1 MESNRDHVNE
11 PTTLL
16 LFGPQAFSF
25 NKDSLDRLRGA
36 LSDGSASQKWVSDA
50 ISGLP
55 HYWDVLGRTNPRI
68 PDSIEGK
75 QALKRLSEFLRQKP
89 PTNKSQ
95 ETPMDK
101 PQEDVARFPNI
112 VLSPLAV
119 LVQLT
124 DYQVYVETGRIA
136 DSGSR
141 ADDLQRQMVAQHGLS
156 GKNTIH
162 ILGFCI
168 GLLSAFA
175 VASANNG
182 AEFQQNAAVAVR
194 LAMLIGAAGDALEA
208 WKRDRGYGLSRS
220 FATAW
225 RTKEQGELVDRILSS
240 LSPGAY
246 ISVRF
251 DETRATITTT
261 DKTTQSLVQQLRAA
275 GITVAEMK
283 LKGYYHSPSPESKE
297 MLQSIIGMCNKADG
311 LQLPDA
317 SCLALST
324 YTNDAGDVQPIRSDA
339 GSLTD
344 TALQAILSKEC
355 SWYNIFSNVIRT
367 GSNFDHASILSFGP
381 DRCVPPSFTRCLA
394 PRLSHFAD
402 LDATNNRLS
411 DSTTDDKVPKIRKSP
426 SPTEIDMKADAIA
439 VVGMSVK
446 VAGADD
452 LNEFSQML
460 REGISQHEEVGPE
473 RMMLDTLWRENGK
486 NSRQKWYANFIR
498 DPDAFDHKFF
508 KRSPRESSTMD
519 PQQRLFLQAAYQAVE
534 QSGYLTDTTPS
545 ISSQDKS
552 HVGVYIGVGAVD
564 YEHNLACHPPNAFT
578 ATGNLKSFIAGKTSH
593 HFGWT
598 GPSLTFDTACSSS
611 AVAIHTA
618 CRNILSGECTAALAG
633 GITSVS
639 NFLWFQNLA
648 GASFLSPT
656 GQCKPFDD
664 KADGYCRAEGVACVF
679 LKKLS
684 DAITD
689 GDTIHACI
697 ASSSVYQNQNCTPLF
712 VPNSPSLSL
721 LFKDVIRKAH
731 LRPADIS
738 VVEAHGPGTPVGDPA
753 EYESVMLAFDGSNRP
768 RPLLLGSVKGHI
780 GHTEAASGVI
790 SLIKVIMM
798 MREEFI
804 PRQASFSKLSRH
816 IKTSQTDK
824 IKVPTSLLSWKDE
837 FKAALINSYGAS
849 GSNASMIV
857 TQATSKHCNDSSS
870 QPQKISFAS
879 DIAFPFWTAGL
890 DGRAIIAYCS
900 KLLSF
905 IQARSNGGTAIR
917 DLSFNLNRQ
926 SNRTLSHGLIWVSR
940 SISELQDVL
949 STVACGG
956 VPINASISP
965 VKPERPVIMCFGGQV
980 SSFVGL
986 DRGIYNKVAI
996 FRHHLDECDSTIQ
1009 SLGLSSI
1016 LPDIFQRSSI
1026 ADTVKLQTMLFAMQY
1041 ACAKSWIDC
1050 GIFDKVVAVV
1060 GHSFGELTAVCVSGT
1075 LTLSDTIKL
1084 VAGRAQLIRDAW
1096 GNDKGAML
1104 AVEADETTLRQV
1116 LANANEVYDGEC
1128 PANIACFNGPSS
1140 FTIAGSTKAVDAT
1153 AEIIREFQSIRSKR
1167 LSVTNAFHSA
1177 LVDPLRDRL
1186 NKIAIDFSFNEPTI
1200 PIERA
1205 TEMRQPHGTKLSP
1218 SFVFEHMRYPVYFG
1232 HAVQRLAKEHPSAI
1246 FLEAGS
1252 ASTITS
1258 MAKRALAEVSAADS
1272 SHFQSLSLTNTDKG
1286 FDNLTDATV
1295 ALWKH
1300 GLRVSFWPHQAM
1312 QVNDYE
1318 YLTLPPYQFEKTRHW
1333 LAVKSPLTA
1342 VSDAAA
1348 LLLNDRQLIG
1358 IQVSDDEDNP
1368 LGLWS
1373 FSGYG
1378 QTTKTTAGKGLC
1390 PRFRINTTSDQYT
1403 KFVSGHLIAHTAPI
1417 CPTTLQM
1424 SMAIEAL
1431 FSLHTEWGRSAMQ
1444 PVMCDLVNYSPL
1456 CMDPTC
1462 DTWLDFEPLNDSQD
1476 LWSWKITSV
1485 PINGREGTQTHAQA
1499 RLRICSSDDV
1509 LYNTEFARFE
1519 RLVNHEQCT
1528 ALLNPKPDDDLD
1540 ILQGRNL
1547 YRAFAEVVDYP
1558 KAYQGI
1564 RRAVGLAN
1572 RCASRVSM
1580 KHLGESWMD
1589 VTLSDSF
1596 SQLGGLWTN
1605 CMTDRSPTDI
1615 YIATGC
1621 EMVMRNP
1628 RMAKQSKDEWPHE
1641 WHVLAQNHV
1650 QSERVYTTD
1659 IFVFNS
1665 KNGMLAEVMLGI
1677 QYARVA
1683 KVSMCKILRRLTTD
1697 LAFVSN
1703 VEPTSRSAF
1712 HSRTNIADGPGAG
1725 EHHTI
1730 QPQQTDIQ
1738 RRERNTSTKQDGT
1751 TAKKNYSTPSD
1762 ITDDVRNL
1770 VSHVSG
1776 VEANEI
1782 TLDCE
1787 MADVGIDSLM
1797 GMELAREVENVFKRT
1812 LDQEVLMEATT
1823 LRKFVKCISDALYGS
1838 EAHHMSP
1845 IQAEDNEEDLSSSE
1859 NVMWSTSNSN
1869 STGVSTPGN
1878 ATPGDRLAEAHEKP
1892 TAPISGSSQPAK
1904 SELHLSRSDVLES
1917 FGAVKLQTDHI
1928 IRQYDLVGFD
1938 QLIIPAF
1945 NRLCTALIIEAFE
1958 QLGCPLRTM
1967 SAGQALPQIRVQPS
1981 HQRLKD
1987 FACKLLESDA
1997 RLIDIDVSTGQ
2008 MTRTS
2013 ISAPQK
2019 SSDAILEE
2027 VQLAYPEFTKASE
2040 LTHYAGTHLAGVL
2053 AGRTD
2058 GIRVIYGSQRGRELI
2073 EAMHLDL
2080 SLSCMNYD
2088 QMRNVIQRLIA
2099 RLPRRNG
2106 PLKILEM
2113 GAGTGGTTRVVVVML
2128 AALDFDVEYTFT
2140 DLSPSMV
2147 ASARRKFGK
2156 KYPFMRFAVHDIEK
2170 QPIED
2175 LRHQHIILAS
2185 NAVHATH
2192 NLVVSGTHIRSALRP
2207 DGFMMILEMTEPM
2220 PFVDLI
2226 FGLFEG
2232 WWLFDDGRQHAIIT
2246 AEAWEAKLHAA
2257 GFGHVDWTDG
2267 NLAENKFQKVIMALA
2282 SGPVQERLP
2291 KATGPGIPDNSGS
2304 DAERQVSVPMREQE
2318 TERYLTMHT
2327 SNFEAP
2333 TASSSL
2339 AADQLREG
2347 QDAVV
2352 LVTGA
2357 TGSLGSHLAAALAEN
2372 PAVKTI
2378 VCVNR
2383 PTSAVAEQRQDE
2395 ALSNRGI
2402 ELPAHARAKLCVI
2415 ETDTTKAQLDLLP
2428 KVYEKLVSTVTHI
2441 VHNAWPMSGTRPLR
2455 GFESQFKTMRNLLD
2469 FARDIACLRYGE
2481 PGFQVGFQFVS
2492 SIGVVG
2498 HAGVARVL
2506 EERVPIQAALRLGY
2520 CEAKWVCER
2529 MIDETLHRY
2538 PRHFRAMV
2546 VRPGQIS
2553 GSRTS
2558 GFWNPIEHFAFLV
2571 KSSQS
2576 LRAWPD
2582 LDGVLQ
2588 WVPVND
2594 AAGCMMDLLRVDE
2607 LRNAQA
2613 ASPFYHIDNPVGQSW
2628 KHMSTVLSEALNI
2641 PQEKFVPFR
2650 QWIRLVRQSPLPAE
2664 TYNPAARLIDFLD
2677 EGFERM
2683 SCGGLIL
2690 DTSKATEH
2698 SPTLARLGPVSVDVA
2713 KMYVSSWKRTGWL
2726 QT

>member
-1 MESNRDHVNE
+1 MDSNGDKVNE
-11 PTTLL
+11 PATLL
-16 LFGPQAFSF
+16 LFGPQAFLFS
-25 NKDSLDRLRGA
+25 KTSLDRLRGA

-55 HYWDVLGRTNPRI
+55 HYWDVLGRTNPKI
-68 PDSIEGK
+68 LKSVEGK
-75 QALKRLSEFLRQKP
+75 QALDRFREFLRQKAP
-89 PTNKSQ
+89 MNK
-95 ETPMDK
+95 T
-101 PQEDVARFPNI
+101 QEDVAHLPNI
-112 VLSPLAV
+112 VLAPLVV
-119 LVQLT
+119 LAQLT
-124 DYQVYVETGRIA
+124 DYQAYVETRKTA

-141 ADDLQRQMVAQHGLS
+141 TDDLQMQMVAQHGLS

-162 ILGFCI
+162 ILGFCV

-175 VASANNG
+175 VASASNE
-182 AEFQQNAAVAVR
+182 AKFQQYAAVAVR
-194 LAMLIGAAGDALEA
+194 LAMLLGAAGDALEA
-208 WKRDRGYGLSRS
+208 WKRDRGYGSSRS

-225 RTKEQGELVDRILSS
+225 RTKHQGEQVHRILSK
-240 LSPGAY
+240 LSPDAY

-251 DETRATITTT
+251 DETRATITTA
-261 DKTTQSLVQQLRAA
+261 DKTAQSLVKQLRAA

-283 LKGYYHSPSPESKE
+283 LKGYFHSPSPESQE
-297 MLQSIIGMCNKADG
+297 VLHTLIGMCNKTDD
-311 LQLPDA
+311 LQFPDA
-317 SCLALST
+317 SCLALPT
-324 YTNDAGDVQPIRSDA
+324 YTNDAANVQPVKSDA

-344 TALQAILSKEC
+344 TALQAILSQEC
-355 SWYNIFSNVIRT
+355 NWYKIFSNVMRT

-394 PRLSHFAD
+394 PRLFHFAD
-402 LDATNNRLS
+402 LDATHNRLS
-411 DSTTDDKVPKIRKSP
+411 DTTTDDEVRQGCKSP
-426 SPTEIDMKADAIA
+426 SRTEIDMKADAIA

-460 REGISQHEEVGPE
+460 RQGTSQHEEVGHE
-473 RMMLDTLWRENGK
+473 RLMLDTLWRK
-486 NSRQKWYANFIR
+486 NIKDSRQKWYANFIR

-519 PQQRLFLQAAYQAVE
+519 PQQRLFLQAAYHAVE
-534 QSGYLTDTTPS
+534 QSGYFTDKTLST
-545 ISSQDKS
+545 SSQDQS
-552 HVGVYIGVGAVD
+552 HIGVYIGAGAVD

-578 ATGNLKSFIAGKTSH
+578 ATGNLKSFIAGKISH

-633 GITSVS
+633 GITSIS

-664 KADGYCRAEGVACVF
+664 KADGYCRAEGVGCVF

-684 DAITD
+684 DAIID
-689 GDTIHACI
+689 GDPIHACI

-731 LRPADIS
+731 LRPTDIS
-738 VVEAHGPGTPVGDPA
+738 LVEAHGPGTPVGDTA
-753 EYESVMLAFDGSNRP
+753 EYESVMLALDGSSRP

-780 GHTEAASGVI
+780 GHTEGASGII

-798 MREEFI
+798 LREKFI
-804 PRQASFSKLSRH
+804 PPQASFSKLSRL

-824 IKVPTSLLSWKDE
+824 IEVSTSLLSWKDE

-857 TQATSKHCNDSSS
+857 TQGPSKHCDNSSS
-870 QPQKISFAS
+870 QPRKLPFAT
-879 DIAFPFWTAGL
+879 DVAFPFWTAGL
-890 DGRAIIAYCS
+890 DSRAIIAYCS

-905 IQARSNGGTAIR
+905 IQAKSTGDTALR

-926 SNRTLSHGLIWVSR
+926 SNRTLPHGLIWVSR
-940 SISELQDVL
+940 SISELQDIL
-949 STVACGG
+949 STVACGR
-956 VPINASISP
+956 VPINASISL
-965 VKPERPVIMCFGGQV
+965 VKAERPVIMCFGGQM

-986 DRGIYNKVAI
+986 DRGIYDNVTI
-996 FRHHLDECDSTIQ
+996 FRHHLDECDRTIQ

-1050 GIFDKVVAVV
+1050 GIHGKVVAVV
-1060 GHSFGELTAVCVSGT
+1060 GHSFGELTALCLSGT
-1075 LTLSDTIKL
+1075 LTLIDTIKL

-1116 LANANEVYDGEC
+1116 LANANEVYDGEY

-1140 FTIAGSTKAVDAT
+1140 FTIAGSTKAIDAT
-1153 AEIIREFQSIRSKR
+1153 AEVIRKFKSIRSKR

-1177 LVDPLRDRL
+1177 LVDRLRDGL
-1186 NKIAIDFSFNEPTI
+1186 NKIATDFSFNDPTI
-1200 PIERA
+1200 PIERV
-1205 TEMRQPHGTKLSP
+1205 TENRQPHGMKLSP
-1218 SFVFEHMRYPVYFG
+1218 SFVYEHMRYPVYFD
-1232 HAVQRLAKEHPSAI
+1232 HAVQRLAKDYPSAI

-1252 ASTITS
+1252 SSTITS
-1258 MAKRALAEVSAADS
+1258 MAKRALVEVSAADS
-1272 SHFQSLSLTNTDKG
+1272 SHFQSLNLTNTDKG
-1286 FDNLTDATV
+1286 FDNLADATLS
-1295 ALWKH
+1295 LWKH
-1300 GLRVSFWPHQAM
+1300 GLRVTFWPHQAM

-1318 YLTLPPYQFEKTRHW
+1318 YLTLPPYQFEKTSHW
-1333 LAVKSPLTA
+1333 LAMKSPLTA

-1348 LLLNDRQLIG
+1348 VLLNNRQMTA
-1358 IQVSDDEDNP
+1358 IQPSADEEKP

-1373 FSGYG
+1373 FWGHG
-1378 QTTKTTAGKGLC
+1378 QKTTTTAGQGLR
-1390 PRFRINTTSDQYT
+1390 PRFRVNTSSDQYM
-1403 KFVSGHLIAHTAPI
+1403 KLVSGHLIAQTAPI

-1431 FSLHTEWGRSAMQ
+1431 FSLHAEWGRSAMQ

-1456 CMDPTC
+1456 CMDPTR
-1462 DTWLDFEPLNDSQD
+1462 DTWLDFEPLNDVQD
-1476 LWSWKITSV
+1476 LWSWKFTSV
-1485 PINGREGTQTHAQA
+1485 PINGGGSPQTHVQA
-1499 RLRICSSDDV
+1499 RLRICSSDDAS
-1509 LYNTEFARFE
+1509 YKTEFARFE

-1528 ALLNPKPDDDLD
+1528 TLLSLKNDDDLD

-1564 RRAVGLAN
+1564 RRAVGLASQ
-1572 RCASRVSM
+1572 CAGRVSM
-1580 KHLGESWMD
+1580 KHHGESWMD

-1596 SQLGGLWTN
+1596 SQVGGLWAN
-1605 CMTDRSPTDI
+1605 CMTDRSPADI

-1621 EMVMRNP
+1621 EMIMRNP
-1628 RMAKQSKDEWPHE
+1628 RIAKQSKNEWPDE

-1650 QSERVYTTD
+1650 QSEKCYTTD

-1683 KVSMCKILRRLTTD
+1683 KASMCKILRRLTTD
-1697 LAFVSN
+1697 LSFVKNN
-1703 VEPTSRSAF
+1703 VESTSLSAF
-1712 HSRTNIADGPGAG
+1712 DSRTDITDGPGA
-1725 EHHTI
+1725 EEQHTEM
-1730 QPQQTDIQ
+1730 QPQHTDIQ
-1738 RRERNTSTKQDGT
+1738 RGERDISTKQDGT
-1751 TAKKNYSTPSD
+1751 ISKEKSFTPPD
-1762 ITDDVRNL
+1762 ITEDVRNL

-1776 VEANEI
+1776 VEASEI

-1787 MADVGIDSLM
+1787 MTDVGIDSLM
-1797 GMELAREVENVFKRT
+1797 GMELAREVENVFKCA
-1812 LDQEVLMEATT
+1812 LDQEVLLEATT
-1823 LRKFVKCISDALYGS
+1823 LRKFIKCISDAVYGL

-1845 IQAEDNEEDLSSSE
+1845 IQPEDNEEESSSSE
-1859 NVMWSTSNSN
+1859 NVIWSTSNSN

-1878 ATPGDRLAEAHEKP
+1878 ATPGGRLAEPHEKP
-1892 TAPISGSSQPAK
+1892 TAPVSGSSPPAK
-1904 SELHLSRSDVLES
+1904 SELQLSRSDVLEC
-1917 FGAVKLQTDHI
+1917 FGAVKLQSDHI
-1928 IRQYDLVGFD
+1928 IRQYNLVGID
-1938 QLIIPAF
+1938 QLIIAAS

-1958 QLGCPLRTM
+1958 QLGCPLRTI
-1967 SAGQALPQIRVQPS
+1967 SAGQAVPQIPVQPS
-1981 HQRLKD
+1981 HKRLKD
-1987 FACKLLESDA
+1987 FACKLLESSA
-1997 RLIDIDVSTGQ
+1997 GLIDIDVSTGQ

-2013 ISAPQK
+2013 IPAPQK

-2027 VQLAYPEFTKASE
+2027 LQLAYPEFTKANN
-2040 LTHYAGTHLAGVL
+2040 LTHYAGTHLADVL
-2053 AGRTD
+2053 AGKTD
-2058 GIRVIYGSQRGRELI
+2058 GIRVIYGSPRGRELV
-2073 EAMHLDL
+2073 EAMHLDH
-2080 SLSCMNYD
+2080 SLNRMNYD
-2088 QMRNVIQRLIA
+2088 QMQDVIQRLIA

-2113 GAGTGGTTRVVVVML
+2113 GAGTGGTTRVVATML

-2147 ASARRKFGK
+2147 ASARRKFGE

-2170 QPIED
+2170 QPVED

-2185 NAVHATH
+2185 NAIHATH
-2192 NLVVSGTHIRSALRP
+2192 NLVVSGTHIRNALRP
-2207 DGFMMILEMTEPM
+2207 DGFIMMLEMTEAI

-2246 AEAWEAKLHAA
+2246 AEAWERELHAA

-2267 NLAENKFQKVIMALA
+2267 SLAENRFQKVIMALA

-2291 KATGPGIPDNSGS
+2291 KATGPGLPDNSGS
-2304 DAERQVSVPMREQE
+2304 DPARQVSVSMREQE
-2318 TERYLTMHT
+2318 TERYVTMHT
-2327 SNFEAP
+2327 SNFEPPIAL
-2333 TASSSL
+2333 SSL
-2339 AADQLREG
+2339 AADQLRQG

-2352 LVTGA
+2352 LITGA
-2357 TGSLGSHLAAALAEN
+2357 TGSLGSHLVSALAEN

-2383 PTSAVAEQRQDE
+2383 STSAVAKQRQDE

-2402 ELPAHARAKLCVI
+2402 ELPAHARAKLCVF
-2415 ETDTTKAQLDLLP
+2415 ETDTTKAQLGLLP
-2428 KVYEKLVSTVTHI
+2428 KEYEKLVSTVTHI

-2455 GFESQFKTMRNLLD
+2455 GFESQFKTLRNLLD
-2469 FARDIACLRYGE
+2469 FARDIACLRYSE

-2506 EERVPIQAALRLGY
+2506 EERVPIQAVLPLGY

-2529 MIDETLHRY
+2529 MLDETLHRY
-2538 PRHFRAMV
+2538 PRHFRTMV

-2553 GSRTS
+2553 GSRIS
-2558 GFWNPIEHFAFLV
+2558 GFWNPIEHFASLV
-2571 KSSQS
+2571 KSAQS

-2582 LDGVLQ
+2582 LDGILQ

-2594 AAGCMMDLLRVDE
+2594 AAGCMVDLLRVDE
-2607 LRNAQA
+2607 LHKALA
-2613 ASPFYHIDNPVGQSW
+2613 ASPIYHIDNPVGQSW
-2628 KHMSTVLSEALNI
+2628 KHMSTVLAEALNI
-2641 PQEKFVPFR
+2641 PKEMFVPFR
-2650 QWIRLVRQSPLPAE
+2650 QWVKLVRQSSLPAE
-2664 TYNPAARLIDFLD
+2664 THNPAARLIDFLD

-2698 SPTLARLGPVSVDVA
+2698 SLTLARLGPISADVA
-2713 KMYVSSWKRTGWL
+2713 RMYVSSWKRTGWL